1 MAEKTIGIIAAPEF
15 PTDMAYQLKDQ
26 LPSVLSEEINEDISW
41 EFEVMVDGIT
51 SVAEDSETLLNSVL
65 NRRTNKGWD
74 YTLCLTDIPFFFEN
88 DVELSRVN
96 LDHDTAFLSLP
107 ALGWSVKKRV
117 TNMIV
122 QVIGDIHYKEDV
134 SPDEKRDERIDDIFI
149 WNKIRKSRKTEKEEV
164 ILRYLLSPKISGRLT
179 LISGMTYDNKPWR
192 LMPSLRSIFA
202 IAFSS
207 GAYGMIFPTLWGLAN
222 SYSPFRLAGLA
233 ILAIMSLMF
242 WITQSHNL
250 WEEKSI
256 SGNERYR
263 KLYNTTTIITLL
275 LAIGLFHIILVLLFL
290 ITAFFLVS
298 PSFYIE
304 QLGLSGD
311 PSFLN
316 YLQLAWMTAS
326 VGTITGAIGV
336 GLEDEENVR
345 QSTYG
350 YRQQQRYEIMEERRE
365 EEEEKRND
373 N

>member
-1 MAEKTIGIIAAPEF
+1 MGEKTIGIIAAPEF
-15 PTDMAYQLKDQ
+15 PTDIAYQLKEQ
-26 LPSVLSEEINEDISW
+26 LPSVLSEEIGENISW

-65 NRRTNKGWD
+65 NRRTNKSWD

-88 DVELSRVN
+88 EVELSRVN
-96 LDHDTAFLSLP
+96 LNHDTAFLSLP
-107 ALGWSVKKRV
+107 ALGWSVEKRV
-117 TNMIV
+117 TSMVV
-122 QVIGDIHYKEDV
+122 QVIEDIHYKKESSSDK
-134 SPDEKRDERIDDIFI
+134 KRNERVDNTFLM
-149 WNKIRKSRKTEKEEV
+149 NKVRKLQKNEKEEV
-164 ILRYLLSPKISGRLT
+164 ILRYLLSPKVSGRLT

-192 LMPSLRSIFA
+192 LMPSLKNIFA

-207 GAYGMIFPTLWGLAN
+207 GTFAMIYPTLWGLAN
-222 SYSPFRLAGLA
+222 SYSPVRLAGLA

-250 WEEKSI
+250 WEKESI

-275 LAIGLFHIILVLLFL
+275 LAVGLFHIMLVLMFL
-290 ITAFFLVS
+290 ITSFFLVS
-298 PSFYIE
+298 PAFYIE

-311 PSFLN
+311 PGFLN
-316 YLQLAWMTAS
+316 YLQLSWMTAS
-326 VGTITGAIGV
+326 VGTITGAVGV

-350 YRQQQRYEIMEERRE
+350 YRQQQRYEIIEEKRE
-365 EEEEKRND
+365 EEEEK
-373 N
+373 